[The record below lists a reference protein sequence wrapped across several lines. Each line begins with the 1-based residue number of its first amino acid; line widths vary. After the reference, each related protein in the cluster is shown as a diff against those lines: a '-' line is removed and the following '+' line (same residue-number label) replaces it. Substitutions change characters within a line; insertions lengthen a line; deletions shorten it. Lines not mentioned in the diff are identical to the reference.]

1 MFFLLFTAI
10 LTLIGVFI
18 LAAALAIIFLAP
30 KYGRSNVVVY
40 VFICS
45 TLGALTVMGCKGLG
59 VALKETFAG
68 HNEFTNWLT
77 YVMLGVA
84 AVNIVFQ
91 INFLNKALD
100 NFNTAVVTPTYYVM
114 FTSCVT
120 IMSLVLY
127 KEFAQLTVEDIIG
140 DVIGFLTIV
149 CGIFMLNA
157 FKDMDVTLK
166 NLPSQKVNKDGVTI
180 DVNDGVR
187 MSAVARDTSY
197 VLNYN
202 ENDSECDSEPQ
213 VEAEPLLDKG
223 YYVNPAFEDSQIDLH
238 AEFSNLQKRNGHV
251 KHLSQTE
258 LKYIE
263 NEVTHF

>member
-1 MFFLLFTAI
+1 
-10 LTLIGVFI
+10 

-68 HNEFTNWLT
+68 RNEFTNWLT
-77 YVMLGVA
+77 YVMIGVA
-84 AVNIVFQ
+84 GVNIVFQ

-127 KEFAQLTVEDIIG
+127 KEFAQLTIEDIIG
-140 DVIGFLTIV
+140 DVCGFLTIV
-149 CGIFMLNA
+149 SGIFMLNA
-157 FKDMDVTLK
+157 FKNMDVTLR
-166 NLPSQKVNKDGVTI
+166 NLPSPKVKNEKTI

-187 MSAVARDTSY
+187 MSAVARDTNY
-197 VLNYN
+197 VLNLH

-213 VEAEPLLDKG
+213 AEAEPLLDKG
-223 YYVNPAFEDSQIDLH
+223 YYINPAFEDSQTDLH
-238 AEFSNLQKRNGHV
+238 AEFINLQKKNGHV
-251 KHLSQTE
+251 KHLSVTE
-258 LKYIE
+258 VKYIE